1 MKLIIAEK
9 PSVAQSIAGALG
21 VKERHE
27 GYLEGVGY
35 RISWCFGHLIELAT
49 PIMYGE
55 QYKSWHYEDL
65 PILPDRFIYLVSQDK
80 QDQYNLLKK
89 LMNAPDIEEII
100 NACDAGREGEAIFR
114 LVYDLADCHK
124 PIKRLWISSMEDGA
138 IQNGLKNMKDGHDYD
153 SLYAAARCRSQ
164 ADWLV
169 GINATRLFSTL
180 YHHKLNVGRVVS
192 PTLSLIVER
201 EKEITEFQS
210 SLFYVIALKFSDF
223 TALSRRFE
231 SEKEAQGIT
240 DGCADNYAEIASIE
254 RKKKTDKPPLLYDL
268 TTLQRDANRLLGYT
282 AQQTLD
288 YLQSLYEKKLCT
300 YPRTDS
306 RYCTDDMVD
315 TIPSLVAIAGKIT
328 NIEVNPCCKTKQVC
342 NSKKVS
348 DHHAIILTASAEKS
362 VLNQLSSGEQ
372 NILRL
377 VSLQMIYATGDPCIY
392 EETVV
397 TLKGARQEFASKGKT
412 VLQEGWKGYLHRN
425 KENELENVFSGTLAE
440 GQSLKIIETE
450 IKEGKTSPP
459 KHYTEDT
466 LLSAMEKAGAG
477 LIEDDI
483 ERQGLGTPATRAG
496 IIEKLVM
503 TGFVDR
509 MQNKKVVNLIPTQ
522 TGITLISVM
531 PDELKSPALTAD
543 WEQRLKDIERNQF
556 NPDTFIDEIKKMV
569 MKLIQTYK
577 PENARELFPSEN
589 EIIGKCPRCGSGVIE
604 IKSGFVCSNRECK
617 FALWKKNKFFE
628 MKKKSLTKD
637 VATSLLNDGKVI
649 LKNCYSSKTNKHY
662 DVEISLVDDGGPFI
676 NYNMTF
682 LNKNNKKKGA

>member
-1 MKLIIAEK
+1 MKLIVAEK

-21 VKERHE
+21 IKERHD
-27 GYLEGVGY
+27 GYLQGREY
-35 RISWCFGHLIELAT
+35 RISWCYGHLIELASAA
-49 PIMYGE
+49 IYGE
-55 QYKSWHYEDL
+55 QYKYWRYEDL
-65 PILPDRFIYLVSQDK
+65 PILPDQFVYLVSQDK

-89 LMNAPDIEEII
+89 LMDAPDVEEII

-124 PIKRLWISSMEDGA
+124 PIKRLWISSMEDEA
-138 IQNGLKNMKDGHDYD
+138 IRKGITEIRDGHDYD
-153 SLYAAARCRSQ
+153 SLYAAALCRSQ

-192 PTLSLIVER
+192 PTLALVVKR
-201 EKEITEFQS
+201 EKEIADFHS
-210 SLFYVIALKFSDF
+210 VPFYVVLLNFNGFIALSE
-223 TALSRRFE
+223 RFE
-231 SEKEAQGIT
+231 SRKEAEGVI
-240 DGCADNYAEIASIE
+240 GACENNYAEIVSIE
-254 RKKKTDKPPLLYDL
+254 RKRKTEKPPLLYDL
-268 TTLQRDANRLLGYT
+268 TTLQRDANRILGYT

-288 YLQSLYEKKLCT
+288 YLQALYEKKICT

-315 TIPSLVAIAGKIT
+315 TIPSLVVIAGKIA

-342 NSKKVS
+342 NSKQVS
-348 DHHAIILTASAEKS
+348 DHHAIILTASAEKAD
-362 VLNQLSSGEQ
+362 LNQLSSGEQ

-377 VSLQMIYATGDPCIY
+377 VSLQMIYAIGDPCIY

-397 TLKGARQEFASKGKT
+397 TLKKAGHEFASKGKT

-425 KENELENVFSGTLAE
+425 KENEQENVFPETLAE
-440 GQSLKIIETE
+440 GQSLKIIESD
-450 IKEGKTSPP
+450 IKEGKTTPP

-466 LLSAMEKAGAG
+466 LLSAMERAGAD
-477 LIEDDI
+477 LVEDDI
-483 ERQGLGTPATRAG
+483 DHQGLGTPATRAG
-496 IIEKLVM
+496 IIEKLVI

-509 MQNKKVVNLIPTQ
+509 VQNKKIVNLIPTQ
-522 TGITLISVM
+522 IGVTLISVM

-543 WEQRLKDIERNQF
+543 WEQRLKDIEKNQF

-569 MKLIQTYK
+569 MKLIQDYK
-577 PENARELFPSEN
+577 SENVSELFPSES

-604 IKSGFVCSNRECK
+604 IKSGFVCSSRECK

-628 MKKKSLTKD
+628 MKKKSLTKE
-637 VATSLLNDGKVI
+637 VATSLLADGKVI
-649 LKNCYSSKTNKHY
+649 LKNCHSSKTNKHY
-662 DVEISLVDDGGPFI
+662 DAEISLIDNGGPFI
-676 NYNMTF
+676 NFNMTF
-682 LNKNNKKKGA
+682 LNNKKKGA